1 MPIVTEHFWFRLNQR
16 AGSCVVDGVKL
27 VMEGLSGSMVPEH
40 DEASPFETTEASP
53 NDFCRRIHPK
63 LAGALR
69 LYLGERDTADELAQD
84 ALVRV
89 IERWPQVRT
98 MDNPEGWAYRV
109 AFNLARSRLRRR
121 LAERRAHER
130 SGRTTTTSWNVD
142 VASVLSVRAAVAA
155 LPPRQRQAVV
165 LRYYADLPLGTIA
178 EAMGCAT
185 GTVKAHLHEALKRLR
200 TAELTPPETPTAP
213 DATAAPV
220 AGT

>member
-1 MPIVTEHFWFRLNQR
+1 MVVVEGSYGAMVIEHGAVRL
-16 AGSCVVDGVKL
+16 
-27 VMEGLSGSMVPEH
+27 PEAT
-40 DEASPFETTEASP
+40 ASSP
-53 NDFCRRIHPK
+53 DDFCRRIHPK

-69 LYLGERDTADELAQD
+69 LYLGETDQADELAQD

-89 IERWPQVRT
+89 IERWPQVRV

-130 SGRTTTTSWNVD
+130 AGRAPATSWNVD

-165 LRYYADLPLGTIA
+165 LRYYVDLPLAAIA
-178 EAMGCAT
+178 EAMGCAD
-185 GTVKAHLHEALKRLR
+185 GTVKAHLHQALNRLR
-200 TAELTPPETPTAP
+200 AADLVESDPDPTA
-213 DATAAPV
+213 AAA